1 MVKITARR
9 QRRKPYTYT
18 EEEDIPFAGIG
29 HNSGVTQTPGI
40 GVDAHGGGVIDP
52 TKNVEDLVRAL
63 EIALAEFRKSDIKYV
78 DTQLVAAEK
87 LQNYAR
93 TAEARLHAM
102 ELHAENRLRDALR
115 SADGA
120 LASAETR
127 RIDQLAQTRQEF
139 QNTIRDMLA
148 ESVRTTSTLVSTQLV
163 QIQATFDTRV
173 SKLEAGAFTQAG
185 KQSER
190 DPAITDAITRMT
202 LGLSSL
208 KANTD
213 EMMSKQFTVLS
224 ELMAKQSR
232 EQTELTTK
240 LTTAISNVG
249 KQEDSSAT
257 QRMTRAMTVQ
267 WIIAAAMLMAS
278 VATPTIAFFALRGH

>member
-1 MVKITARR
+1 MSARR
-9 QRRKPYTYT
+9 AARGSPSLTRSV
-18 EEEDIPFAGIG
+18 AGRG
-29 HNSGVTQTPGI
+29 QQPGI
-40 GVDAHGGGVIDP
+40 GVDAAGGGVIDP

-93 TAEARLHAM
+93 DAEARLHKL
-102 ELHAENRLRDALR
+102 ELGAETRLRDSLR
-115 SADGA
+115 SADAA
-120 LASAETR
+120 LSSAETR

-190 DPAITDAITRMT
+190 DPQITDALVSMRM
-202 LGLSSL
+202 GLSTLRSDTESIVAKL
-208 KANTD
+208 AQANID
-213 EMMSKQFTVLS
+213 AVNK
-224 ELMAKQSR
+224 
-232 EQTELTTK
+232 
-240 LTTAISNVG
+240 ISNVNAEAIAKLTAAIAGLKETSGEVRG
-249 KQEDSSAT
+249 KGMGRGEVFAWLSAAVIAGGVVVT
-257 QRMTRAMTVQ
+257 IFLRAFHGP
-267 WIIAAAMLMAS
+267 L
-278 VATPTIAFFALRGH
+278 P

>member
-1 MVKITARR
+1 LVSIRRAARR
-9 QRRKPYTYT
+9 RTTVTTDST
-18 EEEDIPFAGIG
+18 EPSYSIG
-29 HNSGVTQTPGI
+29 HGAGVTAPQPGI
-40 GVDAHGGGVIDP
+40 AVDALGGGVIDP

-93 TAEARLHAM
+93 DANSRLRELEVNAER
-102 ELHAENRLRDALR
+102 RLRDALR
-115 SADGA
+115 SADA
-120 LASAETR
+120 QLAGAETR

-190 DPAITDAITRMT
+190 DPQISDALLRIST
-202 LGLSSL
+202 GLSTL
-208 KANTD
+208 RTDTDTVVKQLAQANL
-213 EMMSKQFTVLS
+213 EAISKITNSQ
-224 ELMAKQSR
+224 M
-232 EQTELTTK
+232 EQTAK
-240 LTTAISNVG
+240 LTAAIATIG
-249 KQEDSSAT
+249 KQEDSSTT
-257 QRMTRAMTVQ
+257 QRMARVMTVQ
-267 WIIAAAMLMAS
+267 WFVAAAMLMAS
-278 VATPTIAFFALRGH
+278 VATPTIAFFALRSH